1 MPKIQNCKY
10 VLRHKPTGMYASRTS
25 DRWCSLRGQSV
36 DAYLTSHINDCR
48 VFTNK
53 SSASN
58 AEIFRQNKEEFERVP
73 VTLVILNEKT

>member
-1 MPKIQNCKY
+1 MPKINNCKY

-25 DRWCSLRGQSV
+25 GKWTSSRKIDPL
-36 DAYLTSHINDCR
+36 YLTPHINDCR

-58 AEIFRQNKEEFERVP
+58 TAIFQQNKEEFERVP
-73 VTLVILNEKT
+73 VTLMILNEKT